1 MYKSNSFSARLFSHI
16 DWILLLAIL
25 PILLAGL
32 GALWPLSG
40 ADLFFHKQIISICVS
55 LVVFFAASQIDTRFL
70 RKSSFLLSI
79 YGVCLFMLLLLFVL
93 GHLSNGAQ
101 SWFKFGL
108 FAFQPVDL
116 MKVILIL
123 ILAKYFSRRHVEI
136 AHFRHIL
143 VSGMYMF
150 IPFILVFLQPDFG
163 SAMILIFIWFGMVLA
178 SGLSRKH
185 LIVLTTIGAIAFAV
199 LYFFVFKDYQK
210 NRINNFLN
218 PLADVHGSGY
228 NVLQS
233 TIAVGS
239 GQAFGKG
246 LGFGTQS
253 RLQFLPEY
261 ETDFIFAAFAEEW
274 GFVGVV
280 ILIILYLIVISR
292 ILMTALYGASNF
304 EILFGVGLALMFLS
318 HIIINIGMN
327 MGVMPVTGITLP
339 FMSYGGSHLMASFF
353 GLGIL
358 QGMRKYGRSYH
369 RDDIKKEFL
378 GVEKEYGSI

>member
-1 MYKSNSFSARLFSHI
+1 MPNRSHLLAQLKNI
-16 DWILLLAIL
+16 DWVLFLAIV

-40 ADLFFHKQIISICVS
+40 DNLFFHKQLISITIS
-55 LVVFFAASQIDTRFL
+55 LIVFFGASMIDPRIF
-70 RKSSFLLSI
+70 RKSSFILSV
-79 YGVCLFMLLLLFVL
+79 YGVCLFILLLLFAV
-93 GHLSNGAQ
+93 GKFSNGAQ
-101 SWFKFGL
+101 SWFSFGL

-116 MKVILIL
+116 MKIILVL

-136 AHFRHIL
+136 AHFRHIV
-143 VSGMYMF
+143 VSGFYML
-150 IPFILVFLQPDFG
+150 IPFLLVFFQPDFG
-163 SAMILIFIWFGMVLA
+163 SAMILLIVWFGMVLA

-185 LIVLTTIGAIAFAV
+185 MIILSIIGAIIFSS
-199 LYFFVFKDYQK
+199 LYMFVFEDYQK
-210 NRINNFLN
+210 KRIGNFLN
-218 PLADVHGSGY
+218 PLSDIHGSGY

-239 GQAFGKG
+239 GQSFGKG

-274 GFVGVV
+274 GFVGVIILLILYTIV
-280 ILIILYLIVISR
+280 ILR
-292 ILMTALYGASNF
+292 ILMTALYGSSNF
-304 EILFGVGLALMFLS
+304 EILFGIGLALVFLS
-318 HIIINIGMN
+318 HIVINIGMN
-327 MGVMPVTGITLP
+327 MGIMPVTGITLP
-339 FMSYGGSHLMASFF
+339 FMSYGGSHLIASFF

-358 QGMRKYGRSYH
+358 QAMRKYSRSFH

-378 GVEKEYGSI
+378 GLEKEYGV

>member
-1 MYKSNSFSARLFSHI
+1 MPNKFLSLSYFRNI
-16 DWILLLAIL
+16 DWMLFGAII

-40 ADLFFHKQIISICVS
+40 TDLFFHKQLVSIVISLI
-55 LVVFFAASQIDTRFL
+55 VFFLASMMDPRIF
-70 RKSSFLLSI
+70 RKSSFILSV
-79 YGVCLFMLLLLFVL
+79 YGACLFLLLLLFIIGQVS
-93 GHLSNGAQ
+93 HGAQ
-101 SWFKFGL
+101 SWFKLGL

-116 MKVILIL
+116 MKVILVL

-136 AHFRHIL
+136 AHIRHIV
-143 VSGMYMF
+143 VSGLYMA
-150 IPFILVFLQPDFG
+150 IPFLLVFFQPDFG
-163 SAMILIFIWFGMVLA
+163 SAMILIIIWFGMVLA

-185 LIVLTTIGAIAFAV
+185 LIVLTIIGAILFTI
-199 LYFFVFKDYQK
+199 LYSFVFEDYQK
-210 NRINNFLN
+210 KRIANFLN
-218 PLADVHGSGY
+218 PLSDIHGSGY

-274 GFVGVV
+274 GFVGVL
-280 ILIILYLIVISR
+280 ILLILYTIVIVR
-292 ILMTALYGASNF
+292 ILMTALYGSSNF

-318 HIIINIGMN
+318 HIVINIGMN
-327 MGVMPVTGITLP
+327 MGIMPVTGITLP
-339 FMSYGGSHLMASFF
+339 FMSYGGSHLIASFF

-358 QGMRKYGRSYH
+358 QAMRRYSRSFH
-369 RDDIKKEFL
+369 RDDINKEFL
-378 GVEKEYGSI
+378 GVEREYGV

>member
-1 MYKSNSFSARLFSHI
+1 MPNSFSFLSKFKNI
-16 DWILLLAIL
+16 DWILFFAIV

-40 ADLFFHKQIISICVS
+40 DNLFFHKQLISIIISLC
-55 LVVFFAASQIDTRFL
+55 VFFGASLMDPRIF
-70 RKSSFLLSI
+70 RKSSFILSV
-79 YGVCLFMLLLLFVL
+79 YGVCLFVLLLLFAV
-93 GHLSNGAQ
+93 GKFSNGAQ
-101 SWFKFGL
+101 SWFSFGL

-116 MKVILIL
+116 MKIVLVL

-136 AHFRHIL
+136 AHIRHII
-143 VSGMYMF
+143 VSGLYML
-150 IPFILVFLQPDFG
+150 IPFLLVFFQPDFG
-163 SAMILIFIWFGMVLA
+163 SAMILLIVWFGMVLA

-185 LIVLTTIGAIAFAV
+185 MIILTVIGAIIFTV
-199 LYFFVFKDYQK
+199 LYAFVFEDYQK
-210 NRINNFLN
+210 KRIGNFLN
-218 PLADVHGSGY
+218 PLADIHGSGY

-274 GFVGVV
+274 GFVGVI
-280 ILIILYLIVISR
+280 ILIILYAIVIIR
-292 ILMTALYGASNF
+292 VLMTALYGSSNF
-304 EILFGVGLALMFLS
+304 EILFGIGLALIFLS
-318 HIIINIGMN
+318 HIFINIGMN
-327 MGVMPVTGITLP
+327 MGIMPVTGITLP
-339 FMSYGGSHLMASFF
+339 FMSYGGSHLIASFF

-358 QGMRKYGRSYH
+358 QAMRRYGRSFH

-378 GVEKEYGSI
+378 GLEKEYGV

>member
-1 MYKSNSFSARLFSHI
+1 MSNKNSILSVFKNI
-16 DWILLLAIL
+16 DWVLLLAII
-25 PILLAGL
+25 PILLASL

-40 ADLFFHKQIISICVS
+40 SDVFFHKQLISIVIS
-55 LVVFFAASQIDTRFL
+55 LFVFFLASNIDPRFL
-70 RKSSFLLSI
+70 RKSSAVLSI
-79 YGVCLFMLLLLFVL
+79 YAICLFLLMMLFAV

-101 SWFKFGL
+101 SWFKLGN

-116 MKVILIL
+116 MKIILIL
-123 ILAKYFSRRHVEI
+123 ILAKYFSRRHIEI
-136 AHFRHIL
+136 ANFRHII
-143 VSGMYMF
+143 VSGMYMLL
-150 IPFILVFLQPDFG
+150 PFLLVFFQPDFG
-163 SAMILIFIWFGMVLA
+163 SAMILIVVWFGMVMA

-185 LIVLTTIGAIAFAV
+185 LIVLSVIGVILFSS
-199 LYFFVFKDYQK
+199 LYIFIFEDYQK
-210 NRINNFLN
+210 KRINTFLN
-218 PLADVHGSGY
+218 PLSDVHGSGY

-274 GFVGVV
+274 GFVGV
-280 ILIILYLIVISR
+280 IILLILYTIVITR
-292 ILMTALYGASNF
+292 ILMTAMYGASNF
-304 EILFGVGLALMFLS
+304 EILFGIGLALLFFS
-318 HIIINIGMN
+318 HIVINIGMN

-339 FMSYGGSHLMASFF
+339 FMSYGGSHLVSAFL

-358 QGMRKYGRSYH
+358 QAMRKYGRSFH
-369 RDDIKKEFL
+369 RDDINKEFL
-378 GVEKEYGSI
+378 GVDKEYGGI

>member
-1 MYKSNSFSARLFSHI
+1 MSNNKSFLSVFKNI
-16 DWILLLAIL
+16 DWVLLLAII
-25 PILLAGL
+25 PILLASL

-40 ADLFFHKQIISICVS
+40 SDVFFHKQLISIIIS
-55 LVVFFAASQIDTRFL
+55 LFVFFLASSIDPRFL
-70 RKSSFLLSI
+70 RKSRAVLSI
-79 YGVCLFMLLLLFVL
+79 YTICLFLLIMLFAV

-101 SWFKFGL
+101 SWFKLGN

-116 MKVILIL
+116 MKIILIL
-123 ILAKYFSRRHVEI
+123 ILAKYFSRRHIEI
-136 AHFRHIL
+136 ANFRHII
-143 VSGMYMF
+143 VSGMYMLL
-150 IPFILVFLQPDFG
+150 PFLLVFFQPDFG
-163 SAMILIFIWFGMVLA
+163 SAMILIVVWFGMVMA

-185 LIVLTTIGAIAFAV
+185 LIVLSVIGVILFSS
-199 LYFFVFKDYQK
+199 LYIFVFEDYQK
-210 NRINNFLN
+210 KRINTFLN
-218 PLADVHGSGY
+218 PLSDIHGSGY

-239 GQAFGKG
+239 GQTFGKG

-280 ILIILYLIVISR
+280 ILLILYTIVITR
-292 ILMTALYGASNF
+292 ILMTAMYGASNF
-304 EILFGVGLALMFLS
+304 EMLFGIGMALLFFS
-318 HIIINIGMN
+318 HIVINIGMN

-339 FMSYGGSHLMASFF
+339 FMSYGGSHLVSAFL

-358 QGMRKYGRSYH
+358 QAMRKYGRSFH
-369 RDDIKKEFL
+369 RDDINKEFL
-378 GVEKEYGSI
+378 GVDKEYGGI

>member
-1 MYKSNSFSARLFSHI
+1 MQNRLFSLPYFRNI
-16 DWILLLAIL
+16 DWVLLLAIV

-40 ADLFFHKQIISICVS
+40 NDLFFHKQLISITVS
-55 LVVFFAASQIDTRFL
+55 IVVFFLASLMDPRIF
-70 RKSSFLLSI
+70 RKSSFILSVYAICLL
-79 YGVCLFMLLLLFVL
+79 LLLLLFIV
-93 GHLSNGAQ
+93 GRVSHGAQ
-101 SWFKFGL
+101 SWFSFGL

-116 MKVILIL
+116 MKVVLIL

-136 AHFRHIL
+136 AHIRHII
-143 VSGMYMF
+143 VSGMYMA
-150 IPFILVFLQPDFG
+150 IPFLLVFFQPDFG
-163 SAMILIFIWFGMVLA
+163 SAMILIMIWFGMVLA

-185 LIVLTTIGAIAFAV
+185 LLILTAVGAILFV
-199 LYFFVFKDYQK
+199 GLYSFVFEDYQK
-210 NRINNFLN
+210 KRIANFLN
-218 PLADVHGSGY
+218 PLSDIHGSGY

-253 RLQFLPEY
+253 RLQFLPES

-274 GFVGVV
+274 GFVGVL
-280 ILIILYLIVISR
+280 ILLTLYVIVIIR
-292 ILMTALYGASNF
+292 ILMTALYGSSNF

-318 HIIINIGMN
+318 HIVINIGMN
-327 MGVMPVTGITLP
+327 MGIMPVTGITLP
-339 FMSYGGSHLMASFF
+339 FMSYGGSHLIASFF

-358 QGMRKYGRSYH
+358 QAMRRYSRSFH
-369 RDDIKKEFL
+369 RDDINKEFL
-378 GVEKEYGSI
+378 GVEREYDGV

>member
-1 MYKSNSFSARLFSHI
+1 MSNNKSFLSVFKNI
-16 DWILLLAIL
+16 DWVLLLAII
-25 PILLAGL
+25 PILLASL

-40 ADLFFHKQIISICVS
+40 SDVFFHKQLISIIIS
-55 LVVFFAASQIDTRFL
+55 LFVFFLASSIDPRFL
-70 RKSSFLLSI
+70 RKSRAVLSI
-79 YGVCLFMLLLLFVL
+79 YTICLFLLIMLFAV

-101 SWFKFGL
+101 SWFKLGN

-116 MKVILIL
+116 MKIILIL
-123 ILAKYFSRRHVEI
+123 ILAKYFSRRHIEI
-136 AHFRHIL
+136 ANFRHII
-143 VSGMYMF
+143 VSGMYMLL
-150 IPFILVFLQPDFG
+150 PFLLVFFQPDFG
-163 SAMILIFIWFGMVLA
+163 SAMILIVVWFGMVMA

-185 LIVLTTIGAIAFAV
+185 LIVLSVIGVILFSS
-199 LYFFVFKDYQK
+199 LYIFVFEDYQK
-210 NRINNFLN
+210 KRINTFLN
-218 PLADVHGSGY
+218 PLSDIHGSGY

-280 ILIILYLIVISR
+280 ILLILYTIVITR
-292 ILMTALYGASNF
+292 ILMTAMYGASNF
-304 EILFGVGLALMFLS
+304 EMLFGIGMALLFFS
-318 HIIINIGMN
+318 HIVINIGMN

-339 FMSYGGSHLMASFF
+339 FMSYGGSHLVSAFL

-358 QGMRKYGRSYH
+358 QAMRKYGRSFH
-369 RDDIKKEFL
+369 RDDINKEFL
-378 GVEKEYGSI
+378 GVDKEYGGI